1 MAIYRGD
8 GGAGD
13 ATNDITINQ
22 ITELSSEAQASAT
35 AAASSATDAET
46 SASEASTSATNA
58 ANSAT
63 SAGTSA
69 TNAASSASSASTS
82 ASNAST
88 SETNAAASETA
99 AAASEAAAALSET
112 AAAASETNAASS
124 ASSASTSA
132 STATTQA
139 TSAATSA
146 TNAATSASAASTSET
161 NAATS
166 ETNAA
171 TSETNAASSATSAST
186 DAATATTKASE
197 ASTSASNAATSETNA
212 AASESAAAT
221 SATNAS
227 TSETNA
233 AASETA
239 AASSASAA
247 ATSETNA
254 ATSASGAATSASS
267 AATSAS
273 NASASADAAL
283 SALDNFDDRYLGQKT
298 SDPTT
303 DNDGDALVA
312 GALYFNTTS
321 DVMKVYEGSTWV
333 AAYASLAGALL
344 ASNNLS
350 DLDNVS
356 TARTNL
362 GLGTAA
368 TTASTDYVAVTGDTM
383 TGNLSFGDSDK
394 AIFGAGS
401 DLQIFHDGSVSKIAG
416 PSVFRISSND
426 GSRGSVQISAPNSGT
441 GGEIR
446 SVTYGNNFYLDSDD
460 TYKQDSTAI
469 GGSLIEMTATNANYG
484 EFYFK
489 AKQDPDSGG
498 AVATRMAI
506 DSSGNVGI
514 GTSSPSNKLGL
525 GLTSGATTRLLG
537 EYGYNESPTFEM
549 GVGQNDSFRGG
560 MRIAVTDTGA
570 SVVGDS
576 VVSFHTTKDGVGTV
590 ERVTIDEDGNVGIG
604 TTSPTAILHTRS
616 TAPVLTAD
624 GSAFSSSSNGT
635 GFGIYRSASGR
646 AAGYTWTIENAISAG
661 GSSASDYQTDN
672 LLFKGRASVTDATL
686 TEHMRITNTGRVG
699 IGTSSPAVK
708 FQVSEASTDFAGLI
722 ANSTAS
728 GNGLKI
734 QAGDNSGDRIL
745 QLDDKDGNEK
755 LRVTSTGN
763 LNFDSGYGSAAT
775 AYGVRAWVNFNGT
788 GTVSI
793 YDSGNVS
800 SITDLGSGKYT
811 VNFSTAMTDLNY
823 AVVLGAST
831 DSATT
836 NRILHENNLN
846 RSTASCDVSSCA
858 LGGSEQDEDRINVA
872 IIR

>member
-1 MAIYRGD
+1 MAIYRGN

-22 ITELSSEAQASAT
+22 ITELSSEAQISAD
-35 AAASSATDAET
+35 AAASSAT
-46 SASEASTSATNA
+46 SASSSASAATTSATNA

-112 AAAASETNAASS
+112 AAAVSETNAASS

-312 GALYFNTTS
+312 GALYFNTT
-321 DVMKVYEGSTWV
+321 DDAMKVYEGSTWV

-368 TTASTDYVAVTGDTM
+368 TTASTDYATAAQGALADSALQSIPDNYILNTGDSI
-383 TGNLSFGDSDK
+383 TGDLSFGDSDK

-401 DLQIFHDGSVSKIAG
+401 DLQIYHDGS
-416 PSVFRISSND
+416 
-426 GSRGSVQISAPNSGT
+426 NSYVRDAGT
-441 GGEIR
+441 GNLIVRGTNLQLR
-446 SVTYGNNFYLDSDD
+446 GN
-460 TYKQDSTAI
+460 T
-469 GGSLIEMTATNANYG
+469 TNELFMNCV
-484 EFYFK
+484 EN
-489 AKQDPDSGG
+489 G
-498 AVATRMAI
+498 AVNLYFDNAAKLAT
-506 DSSGNVGI
+506 
-514 GTSSPSNKLGL
+514 
-525 GLTSGATTRLLG
+525 
-537 EYGYNESPTFEM
+537 
-549 GVGQNDSFRGG
+549 
-560 MRIAVTDTGA
+560 
-570 SVVGDS
+570 
-576 VVSFHTTKDGVGTV
+576 
-590 ERVTIDEDGNVGIG
+590 
-604 TTSPTAILHTRS
+604 
-616 TAPVLTAD
+616 
-624 GSAFSSSSNGT
+624 
-635 GFGIYRSASGR
+635 
-646 AAGYTWTIENAISAG
+646 
-661 GSSASDYQTDN
+661 
-672 LLFKGRASVTDATL
+672 
-686 TEHMRITNTGRVG
+686 
-699 IGTSSPAVK
+699 
-708 FQVSEASTDFAGLI
+708 
-722 ANSTAS
+722 
-728 GNGLKI
+728 
-734 QAGDNSGDRIL
+734 
-745 QLDDKDGNEK
+745 
-755 LRVTSTGN
+755 TSTGVN
-763 LNFDSGYGSAAT
+763 VTGTVTATGGNSTNWNT
-775 AYGVRAWVNFNGT
+775 AYGWGDHSAVGYLTAATGTDTDLSNLSATGERRVCHIYCKWNGT
-788 GTVSI
+788 GTVTI
-793 YDSGNVS
+793 LDSNNVS
-800 SITDLGSGKYT
+800 SITDNGTGQYT
-811 VNFSTAMTDLNY
+811 LNFSITMANSNY
-823 AVVLGAST
+823 AFVTSSSRTSGQSAMGNLGFTDGTTNTTTALSLNNRGAS
-831 DSATT
+831 S
-836 NRILHENNLN
+836 NRDNANL
-846 RSTASCDVSSCA
+846 S
-858 LGGSEQDEDRINVA
+858 VA
-872 IIR
+872 IFGD